1 MIHRELDAPAEIRN
15 SIRGFWYREKDF
27 GALPSAFEVLPDGHA
42 EIVFH
47 FGSGCSLMIADQLEP
62 LPSPFIV
69 GLLKQPVYF
78 HAQDCLQII
87 GVKCLP
93 WAVYD
98 LLKLPSVKGGIQA
111 FTHPIALLQTDLQQL
126 LQAKKIDEALAL
138 VRDWFVAA
146 CRVAAP
152 APVLTKAGQAM
163 QQANGSLPVNRV
175 AAAAHATVRTLE
187 RKFKASSGHTLKDVS
202 GLIRFE
208 QARDRLWDNPDT
220 SISALAHELGY
231 ADQSHLNREFK
242 RYSSSTAAAFAKQTR
257 ARKKELCDDFVAI
270 VLSS

>member
-15 SIRGFWYREKDF
+15 SIRDFWYWEKEF
-27 GALPSAFEVLPDGHA
+27 GASPAAFEVLPDGHA

-47 FGSGCSLMIADQLEP
+47 FGSGCSLMFDGQLEP

-69 GLLKQPVYF
+69 GLLGQPVYF
-78 HAQDCLQII
+78 YAQDRLQII

-98 LLKLPSVKGGIQA
+98 LLKLPPVKGGIQI
-111 FTHPIALLQTDLQQL
+111 FTHPIALLQADLQQL
-126 LQAKKIDEALAL
+126 LQAEKIDEALTL
-138 VRDWFVAA
+138 VLDWFMDAHQA
-146 CRVAAP
+146 AAP
-152 APVLTKAGQAM
+152 APALTKAGRAM
-163 QQANGSLPVNRV
+163 LEAKGSLPVNRV

-208 QARDRLWDNPDT
+208 QARDRLWSAPDT
-220 SISALAHELGY
+220 PISGLAHELGY

-242 RYSSSTAAAFAKQTR
+242 RYSGTTAAAFARQTR
-257 ARKKELCDDFVAI
+257 ARKKEFGDDFVAI

>member
-1 MIHRELDAPAEIRN
+1 MAHRELDAPAEIRN

-47 FGSGCSLMIADQLEP
+47 FGSGCSLMFDDRLEP

-69 GLLKQPVYF
+69 GLLGQPVYF
-78 HAQDCLQII
+78 HAKDHLQII

-98 LLKLPSVKGGIQA
+98 LLKLPSVKGGIQI
-111 FTHPIALLQTDLQQL
+111 FTHPIALLQADLKQL
-126 LQAKKIDEALAL
+126 LQAEKVDEALAM
-138 VRDWFVAA
+138 VRDWFMDACQAA
-146 CRVAAP
+146 DPAP
-152 APVLTKAGQAM
+152 ALTKAGQAM
-163 QQANGSLPVNRV
+163 LEANGSLPVNLV

-187 RKFKASSGHTLKDVS
+187 RKFKASSGNTLKDVS

-208 QARDRLWDNPDT
+208 QARDRLWDDPDT
-220 SISALAHELGY
+220 SISGLAHELGY

-242 RYSSSTAAAFAKQTR
+242 RYSNTTAAAFARQTR
-257 ARKKELCDDFVAI
+257 ARKKEFGDDFVAI